1 MNLQRI
7 EKLEKRIKA
16 LDSVLDSVNNQI
28 SGINE
33 TILFKLRLEIQKE
46 LRLQLNQY

>member
-1 MNLQRI
+1 MNPRRI

-16 LDSVLDSVNNQI
+16 LDNVLDNVKNEI

-33 TILFKLRLEIQKE
+33 TILFKLRQEIQKE
-46 LRLQLNQY
+46 IKINL

>member
-16 LDSVLDSVNNQI
+16 LDNVLDNEKNQI
-28 SGINE
+28 SGVDE
-33 TILFKLRLEIQKE
+33 TILWQLRKEIQKE
-46 LRLQLNQY
+46 LNLQLNQY

>member
-33 TILFKLRLEIQKE
+33 TILFKLRQEIQKE